1 MAIFRDPCTFEEA
14 VVLNG
19 SVTFADTP
27 TEIVL
32 TNLTALAIGADGA
45 GTAAPA
51 LTLKKTAAGTAD
63 VAFKAADDL
72 RGRIRLNGD
81 EAIVIETFDANEAST
96 GTITM
101 GNAAGAVAISGT
113 LAVTGNVTGTATIT
127 AADLVATDDVT
138 VGDDLTVTGLATIG
152 ETLAVTGNITGS
164 ATVTGADLV
173 ATDDLTV
180 GDDAAIAGALTVGET
195 LAVTGTATMA
205 AINASGTV
213 AAAAAMTVGTTLA
226 IGTGATLGGVS
237 TGTAAA
243 TITLNKTAAGVS
255 GLVLKEANAKRAT
268 VGLDASENVLIEVFT
283 GAADSEASGGSIT
296 ISPTGTVTLTGA
308 LNFTLASVRA
318 ADDDAAAAALDPAVP
333 VGGLYRTGSAL
344 KIRAA

>member
-195 LAVTGTATMA
+195 LAVTGT
-205 AINASGTV
+205 V

-237 TGTAAA
+237 IGTAAA

-283 GAADSEASGGSIT
+283 GAADSEASGGSVT

-318 ADDDAAAAALDPAVP
+318 ADDDTAAAALDPAVP

>member
-127 AADLVATDDVT
+127 AADLVATDD
-138 VGDDLTVTGLATIG
+138 
-152 ETLAVTGNITGS
+152 
-164 ATVTGADLV
+164 
-173 ATDDLTV
+173 LTV

-226 IGTGATLGGVS
+226 IGTGATLGGAS

-308 LNFTLASVRA
+308 LNFALASVRA

-333 VGGLYRTGSAL
+333 VGGTYRTGSFI

>member
-1 MAIFRDPCTFEEA
+1 MAIVRDSITFAQDVTFSGSCTFAE
-14 VVLNG
+14 
-19 SVTFADTP
+19 TP
-27 TEIVL
+27 AEIVITSL
-32 TNLTALAIGADGA
+32 TGLQLGADGA

-113 LAVTGNVTGTATIT
+113 LAVTGN
-127 AADLVATDDVT
+127 
-138 VGDDLTVTGLATIG
+138 
-152 ETLAVTGNITGS
+152 ITGS

-205 AINASGTV
+205 AVNSTALAASTSLTV
-213 AAAAAMTVGTTLA
+213 
-226 IGTGATLGGVS
+226 TGATVVGLHEHV
-237 TGTAAA
+237 TIAVALLNGTAVYGFASPVAGTITKIQSRLDAALATGNA
-243 TITLNKTAAGVS
+243 TITAKIGAVAVTTGVLTLTEAGSAAGDVDVCNPSGANTVS
-255 GLVLKEANAKRAT
+255 VGSDVNFTVGGTNSAAVGAT
-268 VGLDASENVLIEVFT
+268 V
-283 GAADSEASGGSIT
+283 
-296 ISPTGTVTLTGA
+296 TVTFL
-308 LNFTLASVRA
+308 R
-318 ADDDAAAAALDPAVP
+318 
-333 VGGLYRTGSAL
+333 SA
-344 KIRAA
+344 